1 MNIRLTTPADVD
13 AVMQIYD
20 NARLYMRKTG
30 NATQW
35 ASGYPFRE
43 TVEEDIAFSRGYV
56 CEEDG
61 HIYAVFMLLTGEEP
75 TYQVI
80 DGAWLNDAPYLTLH
94 RVAST
99 GEKPRMVDEIVRWAL
114 QRSQNLRGDTHAD
127 NLPMQRAFERN
138 GFIRCGTVWMADG
151 SPRIAYHHPPCTL
164 PKMVVVAGT
173 NASGKSALGVELAKR
188 WNGEIIS
195 ADSRQV
201 FRRLDLGSGKITP
214 EEMQGVPH
222 HLLDVVNPGDF
233 YSMADFQKQAYE
245 AAEDILSRGKV
256 PFLVGGTGLYVASV
270 ADGYQLSGK
279 MPDLEYRAHLETFST
294 EKLYQ
299 MLLDIMPETDVEP
312 KNRNRVMRI
321 LEKIHDGDDVI
332 PTKSPRYQTLKL
344 GVTWPREILAQRID
358 QRMTRRFRE
367 GMMEEVSALLKEGVS
382 EEFMLKLGLEYK
394 LITQYLTGVIPSEE
408 ELNRL
413 LAIAIKQFAKRQMT
427 WFRRDKDIHWLQ
439 MDKDPIAEACSLIE
453 AFLA

>member
-1 MNIRLTTPADVD
+1 
-13 AVMQIYD
+13 
-20 NARLYMRKTG
+20 
-30 NATQW
+30 
-35 ASGYPFRE
+35 
-43 TVEEDIAFSRGYV
+43 
-56 CEEDG
+56 
-61 HIYAVFMLLTGEEP
+61 
-75 TYQVI
+75 
-80 DGAWLNDAPYLTLH
+80 
-94 RVAST
+94 
-99 GEKPRMVDEIVRWAL
+99 
-114 QRSQNLRGDTHAD
+114 
-127 NLPMQRAFERN
+127 
-138 GFIRCGTVWMADG
+138 MADG